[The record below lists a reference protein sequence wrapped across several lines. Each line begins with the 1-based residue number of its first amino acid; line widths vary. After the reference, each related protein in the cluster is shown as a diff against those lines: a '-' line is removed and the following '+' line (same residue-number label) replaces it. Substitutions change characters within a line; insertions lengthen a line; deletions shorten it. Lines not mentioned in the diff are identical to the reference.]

1 MGRIDP
7 LDDDFLTHRAL
18 PLSLLVAA
26 TAAIIA
32 IITGFC
38 AFWRTSEPDLADSTE
53 TAENSPHSDV
63 PLETEQAT
71 SASASASEG
80 EEEVTHALPPPPC
93 MRALTMTNPSG
104 RTERCSSLMKK
115 SVSARRISSVVS
127 VKKHFRS
134 VSVREIMDKNKHKPD
149 DHSLCQKQI
158 MLGGKCKVGFHDDA
172 DDDADADA
180 DLWNKKTPSSLE
192 SPHAIADKD
201 RDEDEEEMEK
211 IVEM

>member
-7 LDDDFLTHRAL
+7 LDDDFLTHPAL

-53 TAENSPHSDV
+53 TAENSPHSDA

-71 SASASASEG
+71 TTSASEEE

-93 MRALTMTNPSG
+93 MRALTMTNPSA

-115 SVSARRISSVVS
+115 SVSARRISSVIS

-149 DHSLCQKQI
+149 DSLCKKQI
-158 MLGGKCKVGFHDDA
+158 MLGGKCKVGFHDD
-172 DDDADADA
+172 DDDADD
-180 DLWNKKTPSSLE
+180 WKKKTQSSLE
-192 SPHAIADKD
+192 NPDAIVDKD
-201 RDEDEEEMEK
+201 RDEDEEET
-211 IVEM
+211 VAEM

>member
-7 LDDDFLTHRAL
+7 LDDDFLTHPAL

-26 TAAIIA
+26 TAAVIA

-38 AFWRTSEPDLADSTE
+38 AFWRTSEPDLADPTE

-63 PLETEQAT
+63 PLETEQVT
-71 SASASASEG
+71 SASEG

-158 MLGGKCKVGFHDDA
+158 MLGGKCKVGFHI
-172 DDDADADA
+172 DDADADDDA

-201 RDEDEEEMEK
+201 RDEDEDEEEMEK
-211 IVEM
+211 KKGC